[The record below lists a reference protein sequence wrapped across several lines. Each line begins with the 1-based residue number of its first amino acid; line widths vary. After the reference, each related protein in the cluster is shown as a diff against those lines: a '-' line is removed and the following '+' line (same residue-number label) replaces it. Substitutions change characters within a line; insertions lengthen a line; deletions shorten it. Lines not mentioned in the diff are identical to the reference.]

1 MLVLTGRP
9 EVIVNLSSNC
19 YVNVFFKPHINLSCG
34 HSQTS
39 IEEESKKDIRK
50 LATVTRD
57 HCCSCEFRSPL
68 SYGYD
73 LKYVSYIG
81 RHQNVSAPSLPLMK
95 SEMSSFSSDSQLLVL
110 PQGQAS
116 VVIMVF
122 LVSHL

>member
-1 MLVLTGRP
+1 MLVSTGRP
-9 EVIVNLSSNC
+9 KVVVDPFSHW
-19 YVNVFFKPHINLSCG
+19 YVNAFSKPHINLSCD

-50 LATVTRD
+50 LATVTLD

-81 RHQNVSAPSLPLMK
+81 RHQNVFAPSLPLMK
-95 SEMSSFSSDSQLLVL
+95 SEMFSFSSDSQLLVL

-116 VVIMVF
+116 VAIMVF